1 MSTTGCDMETPETY
15 TKIENVV
22 ERAINLSGGPSVVAD
37 EFGLSRQAV
46 NKWTAQGFLPRTEWT
61 GETDYAGALERMSG
75 VSRDE
80 LLAAKPRRKGP
91 RQTAGGRPRKTQ
103 TA

>member
-1 MSTTGCDMETPETY
+1 M
-15 TKIENVV
+15 
-22 ERAINLSGGPSVVAD
+22 SGGPVTVAKA
-37 EFGLSRQAV
+37 FGLSRQAV
-46 NKWTAQGFLPRTEWT
+46 DKWTAQGFLPRTDWT

-91 RQTAGGRPRKTQ
+91 RKVAGGRPRKTVS
-103 TA
+103 